1 MSGHPDAFLSYTRI
15 DDEFRS
21 GAITSLRRLLELGV
35 QVVTG
40 NRNFQIFQDK
50 EGIELGQN
58 WQHRLDQAITDA
70 RFLIPILSPLYF
82 QSKGCRDELTK
93 FIAYEKSLGRND
105 LILPVYFVTT
115 PLLEK
120 PDLLKDDVLASK
132 INERQRYDWLP
143 YADLPTNDPQI
154 RPAVIKLAEKI
165 SEALSRKPDV
175 SQITPPKEA
184 TRGSELEHVAR
195 ASTLESAFDSIK
207 IEETQDELKKGR
219 RRILWVDDK
228 PNNNIYERRS
238 MEAYHIDFDLAVSTR
253 EALAKIELNK
263 FDAIISDMNRV
274 PDRRAGYTLLGALRG
289 RENRTPFFI
298 YAGADAKRRRNAAL
312 ARGADGSTND
322 PAELIADVLKAVG
335 LVEEL
340 PSRRGGE

>member
-58 WQHRLDQAITDA
+58 WQNRLDQAITDA

-115 PLLEK
+115 ALLEK

-132 INERQRYDWLP
+132 KRTATIRLASLRGL
-143 YADLPTNDPQI
+143 ADQ
-154 RPAVIKLAEKI
+154 RPAN
-165 SEALSRKPDV
+165 
-175 SQITPPKEA
+175 T
-184 TRGSELEHVAR
+184 TRSHQA
-195 ASTLESAFDSIK
+195 
-207 IEETQDELKKGR
+207 
-219 RRILWVDDK
+219 
-228 PNNNIYERRS
+228 
-238 MEAYHIDFDLAVSTR
+238 
-253 EALAKIELNK
+253 
-263 FDAIISDMNRV
+263 
-274 PDRRAGYTLLGALRG
+274 G
-289 RENRTPFFI
+289 RENRGSSLTHAQCFSDFPLQGSDAWFCI
-298 YAGADAKRRRNAAL
+298 GARHA
-312 ARGADGSTND
+312 
-322 PAELIADVLKAVG
+322 
-335 LVEEL
+335 
-340 PSRRGGE
+340 